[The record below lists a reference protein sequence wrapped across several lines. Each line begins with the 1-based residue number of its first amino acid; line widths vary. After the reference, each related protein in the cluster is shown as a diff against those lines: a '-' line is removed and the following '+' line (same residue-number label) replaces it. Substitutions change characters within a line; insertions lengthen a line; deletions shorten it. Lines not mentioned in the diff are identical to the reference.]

1 MSAFVGPSYPV
12 SSRVASV
19 ERAVNLVPV
28 PIESPNAVRK
38 IGYRDAPGLTL
49 KATLGGAI
57 RGALRTNGRSFVVAG
72 SSILELAS
80 NYTTT
85 SRGTVSGSGWCDFAS
100 NQTQVA
106 VTDGSSLYVMERT
119 GSAFASVAGYP
130 GGDRI
135 DVLNEYLL
143 YIERGTGRFGWTNVG
158 DASVIDA
165 LDFATAEASPD
176 NLKAVIVTN
185 GEVLLLGTDSGEI
198 WHNVGGDEV
207 FARNNSATIEA
218 GTQSPFTVRRLDNSV
233 FWVGSSEQFGQG
245 LVYRLNGYTPARIS
259 TRWVEEKLAPLDL
272 SEAYAFALQ
281 FEGHS
286 WYVLQVPG
294 LDTTLVYDVLTGLWH
309 EWSDFVDGD
318 HIRHRADVHV
328 FHGADHV
335 VGDADGKLYKLDT
348 EASSNAGD
356 ALCRSRVLPNI
367 TSPDGRILRFPELEC
382 ICDKATG
389 GTMLLRWSNDNGAT
403 WGSWHQISLGATGD
417 YKARVRKMALGSSRN
432 RVFELRVTDAVKW
445 NPIDVIMR
453 VV

>member
-1 MSAFVGPSYPV
+1 MAFVGPSYPL

-28 PIESPNAVRK
+28 PIESPNAARR
-38 IGYRDAPGLTL
+38 IGYRDVPGLTL

-72 SSILELAS
+72 SSVLELDSSYA
-80 NYTTT
+80 TA
-85 SRGTVSGSGWCDFAS
+85 SRGTVGGSGWCDFAS
-100 NQTQVA
+100 NQTQIA
-106 VTDGSSLYVMERT
+106 VTDGTSLYVMARS
-119 GSAFASVAGYP
+119 GSTFGLVSGYP

-143 YIERGTGRFGWTNVG
+143 YIDRDTGRFGWSNVG
-158 DASVIDA
+158 DASVLDA
-165 LDFATAEASPD
+165 LDFATAESSPD
-176 NLKAVIVTN
+176 NLTAVIVTN

-207 FARNNSATIEA
+207 FVRNNSATIEV

-245 LVYRLNGYTPARIS
+245 LVYRLNGYTPVRIS
-259 TRWVEEKLAPLDL
+259 NRWVEEQLAGLDL
-272 SEAYAFALQ
+272 SGAYAFTIQ

-294 LDTTLVYDVLTGLWH
+294 LSTTLVYDVLTGLWH
-309 EWSDFVDGD
+309 EWAELVDGD
-318 HIRHRADVHV
+318 YEPHRADAHL

-335 VGDADGKLYKLDT
+335 VGDSDGRLYKFDSDV
-348 EASSNAGD
+348 SSNAGD
-356 ALCRSRVLPNI
+356 ELCRSRVLPNI
-367 TSPDGRILRFPELEC
+367 TSPDGKLIRFAELEC

-403 WGSWHQISLGATGD
+403 WGSWHQISLGDTGN
-417 YKARVRKMALGSSRN
+417 YKARARKLALGSSRN

-445 NPIDVIMR
+445 NPVDVIIR
-453 VV
+453 TA

>member
-1 MSAFVGPSYPV
+1 MSFVGPSYPV
-12 SSRVASV
+12 TSRVEST
-19 ERAVNLVPV
+19 ERAINLVPV

-57 RGALRTNGRSFVVAG
+57 RGAMRTNGRSFVVAG
-72 SSILELAS
+72 SSVLELSSA
-80 NYTTT
+80 YTTT
-85 SRGTVSGSGWCDFAS
+85 SRGTVSGYGWCDFAG
-100 NQTQVA
+100 NQNQIA
-106 VTDGSSLYVMERT
+106 VTDGTALYVMDRT
-119 GSAFASVAGYP
+119 GTTFAAVTGYP

-272 SEAYAFALQ
+272 SAAYAFAFQ

-294 LDTTLVYDVLTGLWH
+294 LDTSLVYDVLTGLWH
-309 EWSDFVDGD
+309 EWAELVDGD
-318 HIRHRADVHV
+318 YERHRADVHV

-382 ICDKATG
+382 ICEKATG

-403 WGSWHQISLGATGD
+403 WGIWYQISLGATGD

-445 NPIDVIMR
+445 NPIDVIVR
-453 VV
+453 TA

>member
-1 MSAFVGPSYPV
+1 
-12 SSRVASV
+12 
-19 ERAVNLVPV
+19 
-28 PIESPNAVRK
+28 
-38 IGYRDAPGLTL
+38 LTL

-80 NYTTT
+80 NYATT

-100 NQTQVA
+100 NQTQIA

-119 GSAFASVAGYP
+119 GSAFSSVAGYP